1 MSILAP
7 ILFAFVGLA
16 SILVIWRTLASN
28 LDAVLELKRQ
38 VALPSF
44 GSEIVVNFREPELD
58 LDPVSNM
65 RRPRQSRHALPK
77 PITHRLH
84 QFAKSR
90 SVA

>member
-1 MSILAP
+1 MSIVAP
-7 ILFAFVGLA
+7 ILFALVGFA
-16 SILVIWRTLASN
+16 SVLVIWRSVASN
-28 LDAVLELKRQ
+28 MDAVLELKRR
-38 VALPSF
+38 VAMPAY
-44 GSEIVVNFREPELD
+44 GSEVVVNFREQELD
-58 LDPVSNM
+58 LDPMSNV